1 MNSVQLSVFR
11 LYERPLLRNW
21 FYTVAFGIF
30 VPIGYRFAALAW
42 RYGTPIDRPLAFIA
56 GVFIGIAT
64 VVTLLR
70 IWAVPPRQI
79 VTRAEPE
86 PVVAQESAIVN
97 QVADDLMAATRGRA
111 AYNRDLAKHAAALGS
126 SIGARWH

>member
-11 LYERPLLRNW
+11 LYERPRLRNW

-30 VPIGYRFAALAW
+30 VPVGYRFAALAW
-42 RYGTPIDRPLAFIA
+42 RYGSPIDKPLAIIA
-56 GVFIGIAT
+56 GVFIGIAA
-64 VVTLLR
+64 VVTLMR
-70 IWAVPPRQI
+70 IWHVPPRQI

-86 PVVAQESAIVN
+86 RVVTQRPVN
-97 QVADDLMAATRGRA
+97 HVADDLMAATRGRA

-126 SIGARWH
+126 SVRARWH

>member
-1 MNSVQLSVFR
+1 MNWVQLSVFR
-11 LYERPLLRNW
+11 LYERPRLRNW

-42 RYGTPIDRPLAFIA
+42 RYGAPIDKPLAVIA
-56 GVFIGIAT
+56 GAFSGIAA
-64 VVTLLR
+64 VVTLMR
-70 IWAVPPRQI
+70 IWHVPPRQI

-86 PVVAQESAIVN
+86 PVVAQKTVN
-97 QVADDLMAATRGRA
+97 HVADDLMAAARGRA

-126 SIGARWH
+126 SVRARGH

>member
-1 MNSVQLSVFR
+1 MNRVQLAVFR
-11 LYERPLLRNW
+11 LYERPRLRNW

-42 RYGTPIDRPLAFIA
+42 RYGAPIDRPLAIIA
-56 GVFIGIAT
+56 GIFIGIAT
-64 VVTLLR
+64 VVTLMR
-70 IWAVPPRQI
+70 IWHVPPRRI

-86 PVVAQESAIVN
+86 TVVLQKRVN

-126 SIGARWH
+126 SVRARWH

>member
-1 MNSVQLSVFR
+1 MNSVQLPLFS
-11 LYERPLLRNW
+11 LYERPRLRNW

-42 RYGTPIDRPLAFIA
+42 RYGAPIDRPLAIIA
-56 GVFIGIAT
+56 GVFIGIAA
-64 VVTLLR
+64 VVTLMR
-70 IWAVPPRQI
+70 IWHVPPRQI

-86 PVVAQESAIVN
+86 PVVTQKPVN
-97 QVADDLMAATRGRA
+97 HVADDLMAATRGRA

-126 SIGARWH
+126 SVRARWH